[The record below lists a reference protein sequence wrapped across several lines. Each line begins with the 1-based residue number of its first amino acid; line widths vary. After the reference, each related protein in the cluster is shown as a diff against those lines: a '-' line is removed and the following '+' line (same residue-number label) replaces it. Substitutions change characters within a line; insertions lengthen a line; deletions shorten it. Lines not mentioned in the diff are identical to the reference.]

1 MFAYLMALNKERLE
15 EKIRDSEIYLI
26 RNLAS
31 RAFEI
36 PLRNIIFDSVT
47 KHIFVRDINDSTFA
61 NISLES
67 GDVTLSNSFYSK
79 QADRFAKM
87 YQKAFLRDKKKITID
102 RRY

>member
-1 MFAYLMALNKERLE
+1 MLKYVTALNKDKLPEA
-15 EKIRDSEIYLI
+15 IRKRPEVI

-36 PLRNIIFDSVT
+36 PLRNITFDSVT
-47 KHIFVRDINDSTFA
+47 KHIFVRDLNDSTFA